1 MHIQVRLFAVCRDRA
16 GSDHLD
22 LELPGDSTSVAALSA
37 AIAAASP
44 ALAPLMKVVRVAVNQ
59 TFARPEDLVRAG
71 DEVAL
76 IPPVSGG
83 SGGTFEVREGAVTGE
98 EVEAAVRHPGAG
110 AVVTFLG
117 TVRDHTR
124 EHAVVAL
131 EYEAYTEM
139 AEKYLRVVG
148 GEVLERWPGTRIA
161 IIHRTGRLEPGA
173 PSVAISVS
181 SPHRADA
188 FDACRHA
195 IERLKE
201 DVPIWKREIRGDG
214 SVWVGVG
221 S

>member
-1 MHIQVRLFAVCRDRA
+1 MQIRVRLFAVCRDRA
-16 GSDHLD
+16 GSDHLELD
-22 LELPGDSTSVAALSA
+22 LPGDITSVAALSEA
-37 AIAAASP
+37 VCAAAP
-44 ALAPLMKVVRVAVNQ
+44 ALAPLMRVVRVAVNQ
-59 TFARPEDLVRAG
+59 SFARPEDPVRPG

-83 SGGTFEVREGAVTGE
+83 NGGLFAVRPGPVQAE

-110 AVVTFLG
+110 AVITFLG
-117 TVRDHTR
+117 TVRDHTQA
-124 EHAVVAL
+124 HTVLAL

-148 GEVLERWPGTRIA
+148 AEVLERWPGTRIA
-161 IIHRTGRLEPGA
+161 IVHATGRLEPGQA
-173 PSVAISVS
+173 SVAIAVA

-188 FDACRHA
+188 FEGCRHA
-195 IERLKE
+195 IERLKQ
-201 DVPIWKREIRGDG
+201 DVPIWKRELRADG

>member
-22 LELPGDSTSVAALSA
+22 LDLPGDTTTVAALSA
-37 AIAAASP
+37 AVADAVP
-44 ALAPLMKVVRVAVNQ
+44 TLAPLMKVVRVAVNQ
-59 TFARPEDLVRAG
+59 SFARPEDPIAPG

-83 SGGTFEVREGAVTGE
+83 NGGLFEIREGPVGSAD
-98 EVEAAVRHPGAG
+98 VEAAVRHAGAG

-124 EHAVVAL
+124 EHAVEAL

-139 AEKYLRVVG
+139 AEKYLRLVG

-161 IIHRTGRLEPGA
+161 IIHGTGHMAPGA
-173 PSVAISVS
+173 PSVAIAVS

-188 FDACRHA
+188 FEGCRHA
-195 IERLKE
+195 IERLKQ
-201 DVPIWKREIRGDG
+201 DVPIWKRELRTDG